1 MKCPKCSF
9 ISFDYNLS
17 CPKCNKDISS
27 EQEKLHIPAFRPD
40 PPFLLGALTGEAN
53 ESQIGPGPTGSQI
66 SFEKETDIS
75 LDDSNLNEASPLD
88 SGEVA
93 VDDSL
98 ELNLDS
104 GELSLDDTSSLSLDT
119 GEVQAQVAKG
129 LQRPKTEKGKPGTGE
144 FKLEP
149 EADLGDLDLGEEG
162 EEDLSLDSVEKGEK
176 ASPSQEAADSEL
188 DITLD
193 LEEDEAAGSES
204 NEDLLNSVS
213 AETSAP
219 ELEPLDLEAEAAQGK
234 EEIELS
240 LDDLKINDTGELE
253 LGSDS
258 KASGDLDNL
267 LEMDEIKLDEIPVAE
282 VPPKSKREARVVTA
296 AAPKKKGTAK
306 SADDELSLDLDDLN
320 LDLEMEDAKPPQR

>member
-1 MKCPKCSF
+1 MKCPKCGY

-17 CPKCNKDISS
+17 CPKCSKDISS

-53 ESQIGPGPTGSQI
+53 ESQFGHAPSA
-66 SFEKETDIS
+66 SHASLEKEADIS
-75 LDDSNLNEASPLD
+75 LDEEANPND
-88 SGEVA
+88 SGEIA
-93 VDDSL
+93 IDDSS

-129 LQRPKTEKGKPGTGE
+129 LQKAKTDTDTRGTGE

-162 EEDLSLDSVEKGEK
+162 EEELSLDSGETTL
-176 ASPSQEAADSEL
+176 EAAPPEETSDSEV

-193 LEEDEAAGSES
+193 LEEDEPSGSQS
-204 NEDLLNSVS
+204 SEDLLTPAGAN
-213 AETSAP
+213 ASAP
-219 ELEPLDLEAEAAQGK
+219 ELEPLDLEAEETKGK

-240 LDDLKINDTGELE
+240 LDDLKVNDTGELE
-253 LGSDS
+253 LGSDA

-267 LEMDEIKLDEIPVAE
+267 LEMDEIKLEEIPLTE
-282 VPPKSKREARVVTA
+282 VPPQSKREAQGVNPTT
-296 AAPKKKGTAK
+296 PTKKGAGK
-306 SADDELSLDLDDLN
+306 PADDELSLDLEDLD
-320 LDLEMEDAKPPQR
+320 LDLELEDAKPQ

>member
-1 MKCPKCSF
+1 MKCPKCGY

-40 PPFLLGALTGEAN
+40 PPFLLGSLTGEAN
-53 ESQIGPGPTGSQI
+53 ESQIGPAHTGPQAPV
-66 SFEKETDIS
+66 EKEADIS
-75 LDDSNLNEASPLD
+75 LDEEASPLD
-88 SGEVA
+88 SGEIA
-93 VDDSL
+93 VHDSS

-129 LQRPKTEKGKPGTGE
+129 LQRPKPEKGKPDTGE
-144 FKLEP
+144 FELGSET
-149 EADLGDLDLGEEG
+149 DLADLDLGEEG
-162 EEDLSLDSVEKGEK
+162 EEELSLDAEEKTVE
-176 ASPSQEAADSEL
+176 ASPEKETADAEM

-193 LEEDEAAGSES
+193 IEEDEASAPEASS
-204 NEDLLNSVS
+204 DLLTPVS

-219 ELEPLDLEAEAAQGK
+219 ELEPLDLEAEETQGK

-240 LDDLKINDTGELE
+240 LDDLKVNDTGELE

-258 KASGDLDNL
+258 KASGDLDKL
-267 LEMDEIKLDEIPVAE
+267 LEIDEIKLDEIPLTEA
-282 VPPKSKREARVVTA
+282 PPKSKREARVVNA
-296 AAPKKKGTAK
+296 ATPKKKGAEK
-306 SADDELSLDLDDLN
+306 SADDELSLDLDDLE
-320 LDLEMEDAKPPQR
+320 LDLEMEDAKPQR

>member
-1 MKCPKCSF
+1 MKCPKCGY

-17 CPKCNKDISS
+17 CPKCSKDISS

-40 PPFLLGALTGEAN
+40 PPFLLGGLTGEAN
-53 ESQIGPGPTGSQI
+53 ESQIGPAHSGSHAAL
-66 SFEKETDIS
+66 EKEADIS
-75 LDDSNLNEASPLD
+75 LDEAASPND
-88 SGEVA
+88 SGEIA
-93 VDDSL
+93 VSDSA

-129 LQRPKTEKGKPGTGE
+129 LQRPKADEEKLGSGE

-149 EADLGDLDLGEEG
+149 ETDLADFDLGEEG
-162 EEDLSLDSVEKGEK
+162 EEELSLEPEGKTVDVSPEKEE
-176 ASPSQEAADSEL
+176 SDTEL

-193 LEEDEAAGSES
+193 LEEDKEAGSEATR
-204 NEDLLNSVS
+204 DLLTP
-213 AETSAP
+213 AGAQDSAP
-219 ELEPLDLEAEAAQGK
+219 ELEPLDLEAEEAQGK

-253 LGSDS
+253 LGSES

-267 LEMDEIKLDEIPVAE
+267 LEMDEIKLDEIPLTEA
-282 VPPKSKREARVVTA
+282 PPKSKREARVVKA
-296 AAPKKKGTAK
+296 ATPKKKGAEK
-306 SADDELSLDLDDLN
+306 SPDDELSLDLDDLE
-320 LDLEMEDAKPPQR
+320 LDLEMEDAKPQR

>member
-1 MKCPKCSF
+1 MKCPKCGYV
-9 ISFDYNLS
+9 SFDYNLS

-40 PPFLLGALTGEAN
+40 PPFLLGGLTGEAN
-53 ESQIGPGPTGSQI
+53 ESHVGPAPAASQI
-66 SFEKETDIS
+66 PFDKEADMS
-75 LDDSNLNEASPLD
+75 LDEPSHEE

-93 VDDSL
+93 IDDSS

-104 GELSLDDTSSLSLDT
+104 GELSLDDTSSLTLDT

-129 LQRPKTEKGKPGTGE
+129 LQKPKTGKDKPGTGE

-149 EADLGDLDLGEEG
+149 ETDLADLDLGEEG
-162 EEDLSLDSVEKGEK
+162 EEELSLGSEEK
-176 ASPSQEAADSEL
+176 AEETPPAQEPADSEL

-193 LEEDEAAGSES
+193 LEEDEMSGSEPTA
-204 NEDLLNSVS
+204 DLLTP
-213 AETSAP
+213 ADTEGSAP
-219 ELEPLDLEAEAAQGK
+219 ELEPLDLETEGTQGK

-258 KASGDLDNL
+258 KASRDLDQL
-267 LEMDEIKLDEIPVAE
+267 LEMDEIKLDEIPLTEA
-282 VPPKSKREARVVTA
+282 PQKSKREARVLSA
-296 AAPKKKGTAK
+296 SAPKKKAAEK
-306 SADDELSLDLDDLN
+306 SADDELSLDLEDLD
-320 LDLEMEDAKPPQR
+320 LDLELEDAKPH

>member
-1 MKCPKCSF
+1 MKCPKCGY

-53 ESQIGPGPTGSQI
+53 ESQIGPTPTSPQI
-66 SFEKETDIS
+66 SLEKEADIS
-75 LDDSNLNEASPLD
+75 LDDSSPLD
-88 SGEVA
+88 SGEVVA
-93 VDDSL
+93 DDSS

-104 GELSLDDTSSLSLDT
+104 GELSLDDTSSLSMDT

-129 LQRPKTEKGKPGTGE
+129 LQRPKTEKGKLGTDE

-162 EEDLSLDSVEKGEK
+162 EEELSLDSEEKGEE
-176 ASPSQEAADSEL
+176 ASPAEEAADSEM

-193 LEEDEAAGSES
+193 LEEDEPSGSEP
-204 NEDLLNSVS
+204 NEDLLAPVG
-213 AETSAP
+213 AEASAP
-219 ELEPLDLEAEAAQGK
+219 ELEPLDLEAEETQGK

-258 KASGDLDNL
+258 KASKDLDNL
-267 LEMDEIKLDEIPVAE
+267 LEMDEIKLDEIPISEA
-282 VPPKSKREARVVTA
+282 PPKSKREARVVNA
-296 AAPKKKGTAK
+296 AAPKKKGANK
-306 SADDELSLDLDDLN
+306 SADDELSLDLEDLD
-320 LDLEMEDAKPPQR
+320 LDLELEDAKPQ

>member
-1 MKCPKCSF
+1 MKCPKCGY

-27 EQEKLHIPAFRPD
+27 EQEKLHIPSFRPD

-53 ESQIGPGPTGSQI
+53 ESQIGSAPAPSQI
-66 SFEKETDIS
+66 SFEKEADIS
-75 LDDSNLNEASPLD
+75 LDDSSPLD
-88 SGEVA
+88 SGESA
-93 VDDSL
+93 VDDSS

-119 GEVQAQVAKG
+119 GEVQAEVAKG
-129 LQRPKTEKGKPGTGE
+129 LQKAKAGKDSLGSGE

-162 EEDLSLDSVEKGEK
+162 EEEFSLDSEEKGEE
-176 ASPSQEAADSEL
+176 ASSAQETADSEL

-193 LEEDEAAGSES
+193 LEEDEASGSEPTS
-204 NEDLLNSVS
+204 DLLTAVHKE
-213 AETSAP
+213 ATAP
-219 ELEPLDLEAEAAQGK
+219 ELEPLDLEAEETEGK

-240 LDDLKINDTGELE
+240 LDDLKVNDTGELE

-267 LEMDEIKLDEIPVAE
+267 LEMDEIKLDELPLEQA
-282 VPPKSKREARVVTA
+282 PPKSKREARVVTA
-296 AAPKKKGTAK
+296 AAPKKKGAEK
-306 SADDELSLDLDDLN
+306 PADDELSLDLEDLD
-320 LDLEMEDAKPPQR
+320 LDLELEDAKPQ

>member
-1 MKCPKCSF
+1 MKCPKCGF

-53 ESQIGPGPTGSQI
+53 ESQVGPGPTASQI

-75 LDDSNLNEASPLD
+75 LDDASPLD
-88 SGEVA
+88 SGEIA
-93 VDDSL
+93 VEDST

-104 GELSLDDTSSLSLDT
+104 GELSLDDTSSLSMDT

-129 LQRPKTEKGKPGTGE
+129 LQKAKAEAGKPDTGE

-162 EEDLSLDSVEKGEK
+162 EEELSLDSVEKGEE
-176 ASPSQEAADSEL
+176 ASPSQEADDSEL

-204 NEDLLNSVS
+204 NEDLLTPVR
-213 AETSAP
+213 AESSAP
-219 ELEPLDLEAEAAQGK
+219 ELEPLDLEAEEAQGK

-267 LEMDEIKLDEIPVAE
+267 LEMDEIKLDEIPITE

-296 AAPKKKGTAK
+296 AAPKKKGVEK
-306 SADDELSLDLDDLN
+306 SVDDELSLDLDDLD

>member
-1 MKCPKCSF
+1 MKCPKCGY

-17 CPKCNKDISS
+17 CPKCSKDISS

-53 ESQIGPGPTGSQI
+53 ESQIGPASSASQV
-66 SFEKETDIS
+66 SLEKEADIS
-75 LDDSNLNEASPLD
+75 LEESSPLD

-93 VDDSL
+93 VEEST

-129 LQRPKTEKGKPGTGE
+129 LQKAKTEKDKPGTGE

-149 EADLGDLDLGEEG
+149 ETDLGDLDLGEEG
-162 EEDLSLDSVEKGEK
+162 EEELSLDSGENV
-176 ASPSQEAADSEL
+176 QEAAPAQETADSEM

-193 LEEDEAAGSES
+193 LEEDESSGSQS
-204 NEDLLNSVS
+204 SEDLLTPVGAN
-213 AETSAP
+213 ASAP
-219 ELEPLDLEAEAAQGK
+219 KLEPLDLESDGTPGK

-240 LDDLKINDTGELE
+240 LDDLKVNDTGELE

-267 LEMDEIKLDEIPVAE
+267 LEMDEIKLDEIPLAE
-282 VPPKSKREARVVTA
+282 APPQSKSGAHVVNA
-296 AAPKKKGTAK
+296 AAPKKKGAEK
-306 SADDELSLDLDDLN
+306 SADDELSLDLEDLD
-320 LDLEMEDAKPPQR
+320 LDLELEDAKPQ

>member
-1 MKCPKCSF
+1 MKCPKCGY

-40 PPFLLGALTGEAN
+40 PPFLLGSLTGEAN
-53 ESQIGPGPTGSQI
+53 ESQIGAAPSGTGSQI
-66 SFEKETDIS
+66 SFEKEADIS
-75 LDDSNLNEASPLD
+75 LDDSSSLD

-93 VDDSL
+93 AEDSS

-119 GEVQAQVAKG
+119 GEVQAEVAKG
-129 LQRPKTEKGKPGTGE
+129 LQRPKTVKDKSDSGE

-149 EADLGDLDLGEEG
+149 KADLGDLDLGEEG
-162 EEDLSLDSVEKGEK
+162 EEEFSLDSIETTEEAPEK
-176 ASPSQEAADSEL
+176 EAEATDSEL

-193 LEEDEAAGSES
+193 LEEDEVSDSDS
-204 NEDLLNSVS
+204 NNDLLTPVS

-219 ELEPLDLEAEAAQGK
+219 ELEPLDLEAEEAQGK

-253 LGSDS
+253 LGSDA
-258 KASGDLDNL
+258 KASRDLDNL
-267 LEMDEIKLDEIPVAE
+267 LEMDELKLDEIPMTEIA
-282 VPPKSKREARVVTA
+282 PKSKREHRAIDA
-296 AAPKKKGTAK
+296 AVPKKKTAEQ
-306 SADDELSLDLDDLN
+306 SSDDDLSLDLDDLE
-320 LDLEMEDAKPPQR
+320 LDLEMEDAKPQR

>member
-1 MKCPKCSF
+1 MKCPKCGF

-53 ESQIGPGPTGSQI
+53 ESHVGPTPSASQI
-66 SFEKETDIS
+66 SFEQEADIS
-75 LDDSNLNEASPLD
+75 LDEPSHEE

-93 VDDSL
+93 VEDSS

-129 LQRPKTEKGKPGTGE
+129 LQKPKTGKDKPGTGE

-149 EADLGDLDLGEEG
+149 EADLADLDLGEEG
-162 EEDLSLDSVEKGEK
+162 EEDLSLDSGEKGEE
-176 ASPSQEAADSEL
+176 ASPAQEAEDSEL

-193 LEEDEAAGSES
+193 LEEDEASGSEPTS
-204 NEDLLNSVS
+204 DLLTPAG
-213 AETSAP
+213 AEASAP
-219 ELEPLDLEAEAAQGK
+219 ELEPLDLDAEEPQGK

-267 LEMDEIKLDEIPVAE
+267 LEMDEIKLDEIPLTEA
-282 VPPKSKREARVVTA
+282 PPKSKREARVVRA
-296 AAPKKKGTAK
+296 EAPKKKAAAK
-306 SADDELSLDLDDLN
+306 PGDDELSLDLEDLD
-320 LDLEMEDAKPPQR
+320 LDLEMEDAKPR